1 MMNKMIAN
9 YIPHPNSQMAQNPL
23 IEALGMP
30 LLPKQFIQAT
40 TLSPD
45 MLIDVSS
52 LPTEHHGYYTRTF
65 IDNLSECYVVQDEA
79 PRLYDT
85 VFRMIERGYIYRN
98 PLVYGDIKQL
108 QFADSIEIPE
118 GQERI
123 LKQTANQ
130 QSFLVAGLSGRG
142 KSAMVESILSAIPQ
156 VISHQEYQGQRFIY
170 EQIVWLKIDIPTARG
185 QRALLWRILES
196 IDSVTGENYYESH
209 QKSSVTALMIAVR
222 KALLIHGVGII
233 VLDEAQNLSET
244 RQYEKVGN
252 NENATLKFVEEL
264 FNKVG
269 VPLLLVGTLST
280 LNLFSKEMTA
290 ARRIGK
296 TGSLILEQCDVESS
310 FWKRFIKQMCP
321 TQLLKNQTTD
331 IDTLTRHVHYLS
343 AGIPAIASSLI
354 KATLSYL
361 TYLTPNNQDLS
372 MAALDHV
379 FKEQFLL
386 VSGALTALKRGQF
399 YKYEDCNPLSQL
411 HSVQQDLFSES
422 GSNIDGNQVCKQSP
436 RSSRSAVSLTE
447 KDQEMLESLTPEAL
461 LAQARK
467 YE

>member
-1 MMNKMIAN
+1 MTG
-9 YIPHPNSQMAQNPL
+9 NPM
-23 IEALGMP
+23 IEALGLP

-40 TLSPD
+40 TQSPNLSLDISTIP
-45 MLIDVSS
+45 
-52 LPTEHHGYYTRTF
+52 PEHHGYYTRTL

-85 VFRMIERGYIYRN
+85 IFRMMERGYIYRN

-108 QFADSIEIPE
+108 QFADSIEIPD
-118 GQERI
+118 GQERT

-170 EQIVWLKIDIPTARG
+170 EQIVWLKVDIPTARG

-222 KALLIHGVGII
+222 KALLIHGVGLI

-331 IDTLTRHVHYLS
+331 TDTLTRHIHYLS

-354 KATLSYL
+354 KATMSYL

-372 MAALDHV
+372 IAALDHV
-379 FKEQFLL
+379 FKEQFVL

-399 YKYEDCNPLSQL
+399 YKYEDCNPLSHL
-411 HSVQQDLFSES
+411 HSVQEDLFSYDNVDA
-422 GSNIDGNQVCKQSP
+422 GGKAIKAQATQN
-436 RSSRSAVSLTE
+436 SSSQLNLTE
-447 KDQEMLESLTPEAL
+447 KDKEMLDNLTPEAL

>member
-1 MMNKMIAN
+1 MTTNMKAN
-9 YIPHPNSQMAQNPL
+9 YIPHPNSQMAGNPL
-23 IEALGMP
+23 IEALGFP
-30 LLPKQFIQAT
+30 LLPKQFILAT
-40 TLSPD
+40 TQSPKLS
-45 MLIDVSS
+45 LDVDAI
-52 LPTEHHGYYTRTF
+52 PPQHQGYYTRTL
-65 IDNLSECYVVQDEA
+65 IDNLSESYVVQDEA

-85 VFRMIERGYIYRN
+85 ILRMMERGYIYRN

-118 GQERI
+118 GQERT

-142 KSAMVESILSAIPQ
+142 KSMMIESIFSVIPQ
-156 VISHQEYQGQRFIY
+156 TISHQEYKGQRFAY

-196 IDSVTGENYYESH
+196 IDSVAGENYYESH

-280 LNLFSKEMTA
+280 LNLFSKEMTT

-296 TGSLILEQCDVESS
+296 TGSLILEQCNVESS
-310 FWKRFIKQMCP
+310 FWHRFIKQMCP

-331 IDTLTRHVHYLS
+331 IDTLTRHIHYLS

-354 KATLSYL
+354 KATMSYL

-372 MAALDHV
+372 IAALDHV

-399 YKYEDCNPLSQL
+399 YKYEDCNPLSHL
-411 HSVQQDLFSES
+411 HSVQEDLFSYDNVS
-422 GSNIDGNQVCKQSP
+422 AGGKVIKAQATQN
-436 RSSRSAVSLTE
+436 SSSQLNLTE
-447 KDQEMLESLTPEAL
+447 KDKEMLDDLTPEAL